1 MTKPWTVVDSVAIGD
16 GRLELRQRGARDFLI
31 TLGGLV
37 LMNSVANRSEIVLG
51 QRGCSHLHGRV
62 AARVLIGGL
71 GMGCTLR
78 AVLDTLPA
86 DAEVMVAELN
96 PVVLDWCRGPLAGLT
111 GGAVHDPR
119 VHVAITD
126 VADLVRR
133 AAAGSPGKFDAIIF
147 DLYHGPHFH
156 SDAQH
161 DPLYG
166 SLAIARVR
174 QALRPGGVFAVWG
187 ENYEAGFV
195 RRLEAGG
202 FAVTTER
209 PGRGGLRHV
218 VFRAQLP
225 PRVTPPVAGRQRP

>member
-1 MTKPWTVVDSVAIGD
+1 MAKPWTVVDSVATSD
-16 GRLELRQRGARDFLI
+16 GRIELRQRGERDFLI

-51 QRGCSHLHGRV
+51 QRGCSHLRGRT
-62 AARVLIGGL
+62 AARVLVGGL

-86 DAEVMVAELN
+86 DAVVVVAELN

-111 GGAVHDPR
+111 GSAVDDPR
-119 VHVAITD
+119 VHVKIAD
-126 VADLVRR
+126 VAELVHS
-133 AAAGSPGKFDAIIF
+133 AAADPQGKFDAIVF
-147 DLYHGPHFH
+147 DLYRGPHFH
-156 SDAQH
+156 TDEQH

-174 QALRPGGVFAVWG
+174 QALKPGGMFAVWG
-187 ENYEAGFV
+187 ENYDAGFV

-218 VFRAQLP
+218 VFLAQLP
-225 PRVTPPVAGRQRP
+225 PRVTTPSAGGKRL